1 MGNQF
6 AVTGYPGV
14 CEVVRRQSIKLEG
27 HVKTS
32 RSLMEPSKARTIKEL
47 LKDWDMLDRQAKNE
61 MAGGNAN
68 YWHKTYILNAADD
81 SLITLGATNKRV
93 VTTDKIFDEL
103 LPVHAENQCIKG
115 KLLFKKIKDKL
126 ASITQDVCA
135 SFCEDCPICLVQK
148 ERKKPRAGWQP
159 LITHGMNVR
168 GQVDLIDL
176 QVRFSNTK
184 QLSSGSGATLSLAP
198 SHFSTVFEY

>member
-1 MGNQF
+1 VSAAAAAAAAATATTAAAAAAAAAAADDSGRY
-6 AVTGYPGV
+6 GYTT
-14 CEVVRRQSIKLEG
+14 EQLAAWRSKFKEKLEG

-135 SFCEDCPICLVQK
+135 SFCEDCPICFTRS
-148 ERKKPRAGWQP
+148 E
-159 LITHGMNVR
+159 
-168 GQVDLIDL
+168 
-176 QVRFSNTK
+176 
-184 QLSSGSGATLSLAP
+184 LA
-198 SHFSTVFEY
+198 